1 MNRKAGNSE
10 TRRVV
15 ELAMQ
20 GLPVGRPL
28 LWAPLLRR
36 AKDCRP
42 TLLHAPVAA
51 DSPYLLVRDGRA
63 GWAGKMDD
71 FEALEADF
79 AAPFFEIG
87 GRIIERVAEFD
98 QHV

>member
-1 MNRKAGNSE
+1 
-10 TRRVV
+10 
-15 ELAMQ
+15 MQ

-36 AKDCRP
+36 AKDCPPYLTRARSRP
-42 TLLHAPVAA
+42 IR
-51 DSPYLLVRDGRA
+51 YLLVRDRRA
-63 GWAGKMDD
+63 GWACKMDD

-79 AAPFFEIG
+79 AAPFLEIG
-87 GRIIERVAEFD
+87 GRIIERVTEFN